1 MLRSDLYDYNDA
13 YIVVTMKITVEGIN
27 SANKRNKS
35 LTFKN
40 NAPFRACLSKIHNT
54 FFIGNEEDLH
64 IVMLMYNLLKYS
76 DNYSITLQRLRNDFR
91 DEVIDDANEVNEAGD
106 YRINKNKITTIKPF
120 EYKTKIIGS
129 TLGDNNVLG
138 TEVVASLKH
147 LSNFWW
153 SFCFN

>member
-40 NAPFRACLSKIHNT
+40 NAAFRACLSKIHNT
-54 FFIGNEEDLH
+54 FIGNEEDLH

-106 YRINKNKITTIKPF
+106 YRINKNKITTIEPF

-129 TLGDNNVLG
+129 TLGDNNILG